1 MPRGKRSRIAKG
13 IYRDAYGI
21 AVVVSAGGRAKEKRF
36 PFHTSLTELKK
47 EQQTIR
53 MDLLEQD
60 DRPLRGTLAAVAPKY
75 LALVKYLATSTW
87 RGRKCEIDAWVEQAG
102 PFPLSK
108 ITKETVLTARNAWL
122 VQKIAPKTINNRV
135 GALRHLYH
143 TIGRSDSVTPCDDVP
158 GLTTTQQPPEPVA
171 GALVMRVARQLV
183 TRVKAKKED
192 PKTLARFLVL
202 TSTGVRPSELGR
214 AQPGDLNL
222 ARGFWRVRTGKGG
235 YRTPMPLNADMVA
248 AWTYFAAVD
257 AWSPLDADGQ
267 PRAFDVSDYDKRL
280 YLAGWPT
287 TIPPYQARHTF
298 GWELSEAGVDLA
310 DIQLLLGH
318 KDIKTT
324 RTHYVG
330 PIIKRLAKATQTVN
344 ERLGWGSLTLP
355 RVPGKSA
362 RIASY
367 SRRESADSRGNLRN
381 ATRKKRR
388 AS

>member
-1 MPRGKRSRIAKG
+1 MSRGTRVRIAKG
-13 IYRDAYGI
+13 IYRDRCGL
-21 AVVVSAGGRAKEKRF
+21 AVVVSVGRRSKEKRF
-36 PFHTSLTELKK
+36 PFQTALADLKK
-47 EQQTIR
+47 EQQQMRTA
-53 MDLLEQD
+53 LLEQD

-75 LALVKYLATSTW
+75 LALVKYLAKSTW
-87 RGRKCEIDAWVEQAG
+87 RGRKCEVDAWVKQAG
-102 PFPLSK
+102 PLPLSK
-108 ITKETVLTARNAWL
+108 VTKETVLKARNAWL
-122 VQKIAPKTINNRV
+122 EQKVSPKTINNRL

-158 GLTTTQQPPEPVA
+158 ALTTTQQPPEPVSA
-171 GALVMRVARQLV
+171 TLV
-183 TRVKAKKED
+183 TKVAKSLVARVKAKKED

-202 TSTGVRPSELGR
+202 TSTGVRPSELAR
-214 AQPGDLNL
+214 ARPDDLNL
-222 ARGFWRVRTGKGG
+222 TSGYWRVRTGKGG
-235 YRTPMPLNADMVA
+235 FRTPMPLNADMVA

-257 AWSPLDADGQ
+257 AWSPLDEHGETI
-267 PRAFDVSDYDKRL
+267 AFDVSDYDKRL

-298 GWELSEAGVDLA
+298 GWDLSEAGVDLA

-330 PIIKRLAKATQTVN
+330 PIVKRLAKATQTVN
-344 ERLGWGSLTLP
+344 TRLGWGALTLP

-362 RIASY
+362 RIAPY
-367 SRRESADSRGNLRN
+367 NLRKAAKSRVNLGN
-381 ATRKKRR
+381 AKRAKRK